1 MSLADEK
8 MLTSVPLSDDK
19 FPDLASR
26 GDLVAYLA
34 HVTEL
39 AGADFYMLVGVTQDR
54 GRSDARIIASNWM
67 YDAIQLFGHRQLA
80 AIAEGAAT
88 ISPGNPMSPIRI
100 DQAPAPDSGL
110 DGEAARLLHVLGHV
124 DLFSL
129 RLHVG
134 RQRYFLMLSS
144 AAADSIDTRQLA
156 GLHVPI
162 CYALSS
168 APDLLAAAVLV
179 DPLTDRERECMH
191 WVSQGKT
198 TDEIAVILSVTANT
212 ANSYITNAIQKLGSD
227 NRAMA
232 MATAIRSGVI

>member
-1 MSLADEK
+1 
-8 MLTSVPLSDDK
+8 MLTSVPLPVDK
-19 FPDLASR
+19 LPDLVSR
-26 GDLVAYLA
+26 GDLIAYLA
-34 HVTEL
+34 EMTEL
-39 AGADFYMLVGVTQDR
+39 AAADSYMLVAVAHDR

-80 AIAEGAAT
+80 AIAQGTAT
-88 ISPGNPMSPIRI
+88 VSPGSALSPIRVS
-100 DQAPAPDSGL
+100 QAPAPNAGL
-110 DGEAARLLHVLGHV
+110 DGEEARLLHVLGHAE
-124 DLFSL
+124 LFSL

-144 AAADSIDTRQLA
+144 GQTGSIDVTRLA

-162 CYALSS
+162 CYTLSS
-168 APDLLAAAVLV
+168 APDLLAAAALV
-179 DPLTDRERECMH
+179 DPLTERERECMH